1 MATRKDAPTSAQA
14 NEDMFMHGLPT
25 RVKQLETVVDSLHQ
39 DSIRTQGALQS
50 LAGQVGQIAGSLK
63 DLGDKLDIART
74 RKPDLGALATWAGVL
89 ILVGGMALQPTRA
102 TLSEHNVEII
112 RQQQVHLEDARAM
125 GAFDARLDAL
135 EDREQRTWNTCLK

>member
-63 DLGDKLDIART
+63 DLGDLSSHGVEGGLVT
-74 RKPDLGALATWAGVL
+74 LG
-89 ILVGGMALQPTRA
+89 
-102 TLSEHNVEII
+102 H
-112 RQQQVHLEDARAM
+112 
-125 GAFDARLDAL
+125 
-135 EDREQRTWNTCLK
+135 